1 MRTKGYNL
9 TISINN
15 FQISY
20 DDLGEDTT
28 PIVFLHGFPFDKTMW
43 RSQIDFL
50 QSSNRVIA
58 VDIRGFGASKDED
71 TLLSI
76 GLFSDDLIKF
86 MNALGIDKA
95 ILCGLSMGGYIALNA
110 IQRFSNRFSA
120 LILCDTQCNADSNEA
135 KEKRYKSIDE
145 INANGVS
152 AFNENFVKIVFYGG
166 SLLNKKE
173 IVETLRTV
181 VNSNSPH
188 ILTTG
193 LRALADRAETCSKLG
208 EISVPTLIM
217 CGREDALIPLE
228 KAEHMH
234 ATITN
239 SVLKVINHAG
249 HVCNLEQAQEFNKH
263 VCDFMFSIG
272 EGKCIDSKKDESD
285 KKRNNSSKALWDL

>member
-9 TISINN
+9 TICINN

-28 PIVFLHGFPFDKTMW
+28 PIIFLHGFPFDKTMW

-95 ILCGLSMGGYIALNA
+95 ILCGISMGGYVVLNA
-110 IQRFSNRFSA
+110 IQRFPNRFSA
-120 LILCDTQCNADSNEA
+120 LVLCDTQCSADSNEA
-135 KEKRYKSIDE
+135 KEKRFKSIDE
-145 INANGVS
+145 INANGVT
-152 AFNENFVKIVFYGG
+152 AFNENFVKSIFYGG

-181 VNSNSPH
+181 VNSNSKH
-188 ILTTG
+188 IITTG
-193 LRALADRAETCSKLG
+193 LRALADRAETCSKLN
-208 EISVPTLIM
+208 EINIPTLIM

-228 KAEHMH
+228 KAEYMH
-234 ATITN
+234 ATI
-239 SVLKVINHAG
+239 SKSILKIINHAG

-263 VCDFMFSIG
+263 ICDFIFSIG
-272 EGKCIDSKKDESD
+272 ENECINGKKAESD
-285 KKRNNSSKALWDL
+285 KRRNNRSTAVWDL